1 MQVKTKTKEK
11 KPHNNPFRKR
21 FFIILS
27 LIIGATCVLIV
38 SSFRLQYLDRE
49 FYNQKADNRHIK
61 VQKMVS
67 NRGSIFDR
75 RGTPL
80 AVSTPVDSVVINPR
94 EYLKDKE
101 KLFLL
106 SRILSSDSKEILK
119 KIDKKSNKSFMYL
132 KRHIS
137 QDQSK
142 EINQLGDI
150 KGLWLEK
157 EYKRY
162 FPAGEV
168 TGHLIGFTN
177 IDDRG
182 QEGMELLLQDF
193 LVGEDG
199 SKLVLKDRFGNLIS
213 DIELIKNS
221 VDGEDFYLSID
232 LRIQYLAHRALQK
245 GITEFK
251 AKAGSAVVLDV
262 LTGEVLAMV
271 NQPSAD
277 PNTLALREESEFFR
291 NRSVTDRFEP
301 GSTFKTLTVAAAL
314 EHGIFSTEK
323 LIDTSPFSLGKYSIG
338 NDNRCG
344 SQQVNLETILVK
356 SCNAGA
362 ARVAKEMEQ
371 KQFCGILMK
380 LGFGEVTASGFP
392 GEDDGK
398 LGCFN
403 DWRPTKVATV
413 SYGYGVSVTPLQLA
427 KAYAAIANKGVVNE
441 ISLEKI
447 QDNPKGSRALSEVTA
462 DTLLMMLEAVVEH
475 SVSRAKVKGY
485 RVGGKTGTAQ
495 ISSNAYS
502 SGSYNAFFVGIAPIS
517 NPRIVTVV
525 VVNEPQGQRYY
536 GGQVAAPIFS
546 SIVSGALRIMG
557 IAPDGS
563 AKS

>member
-1 MQVKTKTKEK
+1 MQVKTKTKDK

-21 FFIILS
+21 FFIIFG
-27 LIIGATCVLIV
+27 LIIGTTCVLIV
-38 SSFRLQYLDRE
+38 SSFRLQYLERE

-61 VQKMVS
+61 VEKMVS

-80 AVSTPVDSVVINPR
+80 AVSTPVDSVVINPQ

-119 KIDKKSNKSFMYL
+119 KIEKKSNRSFMYL

-142 EINQLGDI
+142 EIDQLGDI

-168 TGHLIGFTN
+168 TGHLIGFTD
-177 IDDRG
+177 IDDHG

-232 LRIQYLAHRALQK
+232 LRIQYLAYRALQA
-245 GITEFK
+245 GIIEFK
-251 AKAGSAVVLDV
+251 AKAGSAVVLDA

-277 PNTLALREESEFFR
+277 PNIRGLRKPEFFK
-291 NRSVTDRFEP
+291 NRSVTDQLEP
-301 GSTFKTLTVAAAL
+301 GSTFKTLTVATAL
-314 EHGIFSTEK
+314 ENSIYTSASTVDTTPFKIGTK
-323 LIDTSPFSLGKYSIG
+323 LIGD
-338 NDNRCG
+338 DRCQG
-344 SQQVNLETILVK
+344 ELDLEMILVR

-362 ARVAKEMEQ
+362 AKISLAM
-371 KQFCGILMK
+371 KQEVFCDTLTK
-380 LGFGEVTASGFP
+380 LGIGEITASGFP
-392 GEDDGK
+392 GEARGE
-398 LGCFN
+398 LGCYEN
-403 DWRPTKVATV
+403 WRPIKQATL
-413 SYGYGVSVTPLQLA
+413 SYGYGVSVTSLQLA
-427 KAYAAIANKGVVNE
+427 KAYSAIANKGIVNQ
-441 ISLEKI
+441 ISIEKI
-447 QDNPKGSRALSEVTA
+447 KEKPNGERALSESTTA
-462 DTLLMMLEAVVEH
+462 NLLMMLEAVVEH
-475 SVSRAKVKGY
+475 SAKLAKVKGY

-495 ISSNAYS
+495 TFSDDYS
-502 SGSYNAFFVGIAPIS
+502 GDAHNAFFVGIAPIS
-517 NPRIVTVV
+517 KPRIVTVV
-525 VVNEPQGQRYY
+525 VVNEPQGQKYF

-557 IAPDGS
+557 IAPDGNV
-563 AKS
+563 KS